1 MPPSVSTSSA
11 LVCTRDHSLSLPPSL
26 FPRLPQLAI
35 SLQTPDGALLVCV
48 RISCACARVRA
59 CVNVCFKGICRLLS
73 GRHSLTADRIGVCAY
88 FPSQMVVFVCLSLL
102 PFSCLGFCLGAC
114 LSNTHL
120 STLVCCTMYAS
131 ALIFIVWLGM
141 REGVTRSHASTTIGN
156 VEFFQNSQIQLR
168 FVNTASGRFCQVHA
182 HNVH

>member
-141 REGVTRSHASTTIGN
+141 RRGRDTFTCINYNRQRGV
-156 VEFFQNSQIQLR
+156 FPKQPNSAAICQHCVGSFL
-168 FVNTASGRFCQVHA
+168 SGART
-182 HNVH
+182 